1 MAAKKVGKFILSVD
15 VEGLNDITG
24 LQRALKG
31 LEKSANPT
39 ARQLKSLGQSV
50 RQVTKF
56 TPKTISQFQ
65 QKERILKKLRQ
76 EVNVNGRQ
84 FQILGKA
91 IDANRIKLQKFN
103 NTAKKGTNLRAG
115 FGNLIAAQVLPG
127 NFSRFAALG
136 NQIAGPKGAL
146 IGAGIGGIMDLNFGE
161 LAKDAAKFAGNIKR
175 LEVAL
180 KGVTKTQEEF
190 AKAQR
195 VISSVSDELN
205 VPIANATKQFTTLS
219 ASVIGA
225 GGSVNDAEL
234 VFRGVSE
241 AIKATGGDAEDVK
254 SAIRA
259 MSQIFGKGKVSAEE
273 LQGQLGERLPGAV
286 VKFAEA
292 TGRTLPQLQKDLRDG
307 TVGLND
313 VMKFVVK
320 LSGDHAN
327 AAREMANSTADAG
340 QRMQVALDKLKLSFG
355 EFFQPIGA
363 GFQDIITGMVNMLN
377 AALETRNILK
387 MIQLEEG
394 KNVAGSVANKALRD
408 AEEQAFKIAKLRAGV
423 FTEEDFK
430 KGNVHSL
437 SIGKQKP
444 IDMDLFNRLKSQI
457 FRDNLKAFAFEEGI
471 MQAPVTSSDLTNFMS
486 PTGDDDGKAD
496 QKLQKELDFI
506 EQTRSAEEKAEKD
519 KYNRFLDFQ
528 LLSKQITK
536 EKFDQIK
543 LDQQAVQISEDL
555 GINLDYVKEALKAA
569 ADEAGGFKE
578 KLAKVAESAMDLDA
592 NLGDIALNGINRL
605 ADGFAELAVSGKASF
620 GDLARSILADLQ
632 RMIIRAIFFKTLF
645 GLFPGL
651 ESFLSF
657 GKGGVV
663 SGGNEVQSVTAVAAK
678 GQVVAKNKIVPYAY
692 GGIVS
697 RPTLFPMA
705 NGAGLMGEAGPEAIM
720 PLKRGRGGKLG
731 VEASGGGMNIVVNV
745 DASGSSVEGDEEN
758 SKALGELIATAIQ
771 SELVEQRRPG
781 GLLT

>member
-1 MAAKKVGKFILSVD
+1 MAKEIGNIELKFD
-15 VEGLNDITG
+15 VTG
-24 LQRALKG
+24 LEDLTN
-31 LEKSANPT
+31 LS
-39 ARQLKSLGQSV
+39 RQLKNLSKIAKPAAGSFKGLINGIKD
-50 RQVTKF
+50 VTKF
-56 TPKTISQFQ
+56 TPKTISQFK
-65 QKERILKKLRQ
+65 QKERTLKALRNEVKAGGVAFKKL
-76 EVNVNGRQ
+76 GRE
-84 FQILGKA
+84 
-91 IDANRIKLQKFN
+91 IDANRIKLQSFN
-103 NTAKKGTNLRAG
+103 QTAKKGTG
-115 FGNLIAAQVLPG
+115 FGKKIGTGFGSILASQVLPG
-127 NFSRFAALG
+127 NTSQLALAG
-136 NQIAGPKGAL
+136 ANIAGPKGAL
-146 IGAGIGGIMDLNFGE
+146 IGAAIGAGMDFSG
-161 LAKDAAKFAGNIKR
+161 LAKDAAVFAGNIKR

-195 VISSVSDELN
+195 VIASVSDGLN

-286 VKFAEA
+286 VKFAQA

-320 LSGDHAN
+320 LSGDHAS
-327 AAREMANSTADAG
+327 AAREMADSTADAG

-394 KNVAGSVANKALRD
+394 KGVAGSVANKALRD
-408 AEEQAFKIAKLRAGV
+408 AEETALKIAKLRAGV
-423 FTEEDFK
+423 YTEEDYK

-444 IDMDLFNRLKSQI
+444 IDENLFRTLRDKM
-457 FRDNLKAFAFEEGI
+457 FKDNLLGYAYNEGI
-471 MQAPVTSSDLTNFMS
+471 LSPPVTSNDLTNFMS
-486 PTGDDDGKAD
+486 PTGDDDGKYY
-496 QKLQKELDFI
+496 QTLQKQLDFI
-506 EQTRSAEEKAEKD
+506 QKARDAEKKAED
-519 KYNRFLDFQ
+519 EKYSSFLDFQ
-528 LLSKQITK
+528 LLSGQITQT
-536 EKFDQIK
+536 KFDQIK
-543 LDQQAVQISEDL
+543 LDQQAVEISKEL
-555 GINLDYVKEALKAA
+555 GINLEYVKEVLTQA
-569 ADEAGGFKE
+569 ADKSFNFAEEFAKISE
-578 KLAKVAESAMDLDA
+578 KATDLKSRVGELALDVTDR
-592 NLGDIALNGINRL
+592 LGNAF
-605 ADGFAELAVSGKASF
+605 ADFFTTGKMGFA
-620 GDLARSILADLQ
+620 DLARSAIQELNRIIIKAAFMKFVANPILGALNLN
-632 RMIIRAIFFKTLF
+632 A
-645 GLFPGL
+645 
-651 ESFLSF
+651 
-657 GKGGVV
+657 KGNVF
-663 SGGNEVQSVTAVAAK
+663 SGGEVVPSAK
-678 GQVVAKNKIVPYAY
+678 GNVFAQNKIVPYAY

-697 RPTLFPMA
+697 KPTLFPMA

-720 PLKRGRGGKLG
+720 PLKRGRNGKLG
-731 VEASGGGMNIVVNV
+731 VIAQGGGVGNIVVNV
-745 DASGSSVEGDEEN
+745 DASGSSVEGN
-758 SKALGELIATAIQ
+758 SQQSAELGRMLGAVVQAELIKQ
-771 SELVEQRRPG
+771 KRPG
-781 GLLT
+781 GLLG